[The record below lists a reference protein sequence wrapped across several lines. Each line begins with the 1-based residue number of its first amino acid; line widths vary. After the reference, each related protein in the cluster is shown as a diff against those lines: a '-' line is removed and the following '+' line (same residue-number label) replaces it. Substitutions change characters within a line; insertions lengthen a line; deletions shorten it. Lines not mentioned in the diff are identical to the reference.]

1 MFAKK
6 LALLLIALLFFPI
19 TPIYGQD
26 GPSLGDIARRLRA
39 DKDKGTAATLSPKPH
54 STGTAT
60 VPSVKVQ
67 DPVIADRQPAVSGQ
81 YAPYATRE
89 EFDLHFL
96 DRYKEGISAL
106 FMQERFETLD
116 QMAATARSAKA
127 RLPGGF
133 WTEHLIYSALR
144 GPDAGTY
151 DASESDWTTH
161 LSRLQRWAMQR
172 PDSITVRVALAA
184 AQLQYAWRA
193 RGGGYADKVT
203 DDGWKL
209 FHERAEVA
217 AKTLKDAS
225 TLPAKSPEWFLTL
238 QLTARALGQSKE
250 TQTAIFEKAIAFEPD
265 YQYFYRTQAEM
276 LMPKWEGEEGEMA
289 AFAGQVADRI
299 GGKKGDII
307 YYQIAAVLNCGCD
320 NDRKLN
326 GMSWARIKRGY
337 IALEEQYGEFVG
349 NLNAMAYMAG
359 MAGDM
364 DYANEAFKRIGEG
377 WDEELWHKKE
387 NFQMVRQWA
396 QFAEVPKMI
405 NNAMKA
411 ADDNLQT
418 PDGRKFDEQVG
429 KTFASNYSST
439 VDECLKSSG
448 DFSLVPF
455 DMVLQVGGNGTVEQ
469 IVVSKMSR
477 TSSCVVAKVGSGL
490 FPPPPKPDYWVKIS
504 LEAKR

>member
-1 MFAKK
+1 MFDKK
-6 LALLLIALLFFPI
+6 LPLSLLALLFAV
-19 TPIYGQD
+19 TPLYGQD
-26 GPSLGDIARRLRA
+26 ASSLGDIARRLRA
-39 DKDKGTAATLSPKPH
+39 DKDKGTEATLSPKPH

-60 VPSVKVQ
+60 VPLVKVQ
-67 DPVIADRQPAVSGQ
+67 DPVIADKQPAATGQ

-89 EFDLHFL
+89 EFNLHFL

-116 QMAATARSAKA
+116 QMAAMARSAKA

-161 LSRLQRWAMQR
+161 LSRLQRWAVQR

-209 FHERAEVA
+209 FQERAEVA

-225 TLPAKSPEWFLTL
+225 TLPAKSPEWFLSL

-265 YQYFYRTQAEM
+265 YQYFYRTQAET

-299 GGKKGDII
+299 GGKKGDMI

-320 NDRKLN
+320 NDRKFN
-326 GMSWARIKRGY
+326 GMSWPRIKRGY
-337 IALEEQYGEFVG
+337 IDVEEQYGEFVG

-364 DYANEAFKRIGEG
+364 AYADETFKRIGEG
-377 WDEELWHKKE
+377 WDEALWHNKE
-387 NFQMVRQWA
+387 NFQTVRQWA
-396 QFAEVPKMI
+396 EFAEVPRMI
-405 NNAMKA
+405 ENAMKA
-411 ADDNLQT
+411 ADANLQT
-418 PDGRKFDEQVG
+418 QDGRKFDEQVT
-429 KTFASNYSST
+429 KTFASNYSAT
-439 VDECLKSSG
+439 VTECLKSSG
-448 DFSLVPF
+448 ELSMVPF

-469 IVVSKMSR
+469 VFVSKMSR
-477 TSSCVVAKVGSGL
+477 TSSCIVAKVGGGL
-490 FPPPPKPDYWVKIS
+490 FPPPPKSDYWVKIS
-504 LEAKR
+504 MQARR